1 MKSLK
6 LQFICLALFT
16 FIASSCNTEPTYENE
31 SIDAIVAIEFDSLIY
46 SASQSTSCT
55 DRYGYAEPCD
65 LSIKFQYPVSGS
77 ALYGFYLSEKYN
89 EENSNIQQMHFDL
102 NKLTVNNGSTSS
114 YYSSIHVKSA
124 DFQMSLEHNE
134 SNSSYTDTEKIIEYN
149 FKNAN
154 QDQKTQQSLTIT
166 SGSYSFKIYFTFL
179 FEEF

>member
-16 FIASSCNTEPTYENE
+16 FIASSCNTEPTYEDE

-46 SASQSTSCT
+46 SASQSTLCS
-55 DRYGYAEPCD
+55 DSYGYAEPCD
-65 LSIKFQYPVSGS
+65 LSIEFHYPINTNYFNKFYSI
-77 ALYGFYLSEKYN
+77 ERYN
-89 EENSNIQQMHFDL
+89 EENSDIQNMHFDL
-102 NKLTVNNGSTSS
+102 NKLTVNNGSSGS
-114 YYSSIHVKSA
+114 YYSTASVNSSN
-124 DFQMSLEHNE
+124 FQVHLKHNE
-134 SNSSYTDTEKIIEYN
+134 SKSTLTDTEKIIEYN